1 MKSSTKP
8 STRNLPKMLFIY
20 NPPFSRSP
28 IMSVFTSLLRLLS
41 LAALLLTLAPAAQA
55 QPGQFGGGR
64 RAQRLGQLEN
74 AKIAFIT
81 NRVSLTQDQAQKFWP
96 LYNEFSD
103 RRRELNRSGRLLRRD
118 ITEGM
123 TDQQL
128 RDNFAQSFNTRQQEL
143 NLEKEYFDKFQKV
156 ISLHQVAQLFQ
167 AERDFTKEVIK
178 RVAGGAAQPGLGA
191 TD

>member
-1 MKSSTKP
+1 MRSKP
-8 STRNLPKMLFIY
+8 SPPTTLPTCNFLF
-20 NPPFSRSP
+20 PRSI
-28 IMSVFTSLLRLLS
+28 IMSVFSSVLRLLS

-55 QPGQFGGGR
+55 QDGLGGGGR

-81 NRVSLTQDQAQKFWP
+81 TRVSLTQEQAQKFWP

-103 RRRELNRSGRLLRRD
+103 RRRELNRSGRMARRE

-128 RDNFAQSFNTRQQEL
+128 RDNFSQSLNARQQEL
-143 NLEKEYFDKFQKV
+143 NLEKEYFEKFQKV
-156 ISLHQVAQLFQ
+156 ISLRQVAQLFQ

-178 RVAGGAAQPGLGA
+178 RVAGTPGAAGA
-191 TD
+191 GNGNGNN

>member
-1 MKSSTKP
+1 
-8 STRNLPKMLFIY
+8 
-20 NPPFSRSP
+20 
-28 IMSVFTSLLRLLS
+28 MSVFSSVFRLLS
-41 LAALLLTLAPAAQA
+41 LAALFLSLAAAAQA
-55 QPGQFGGGR
+55 QDGQPSAGR
-64 RAQRLGQLEN
+64 RSQRLGQLEN

-103 RRRELNRSGRLLRRD
+103 RRRELNRNGRLLRRD

-128 RDNFAQSFNTRQQEL
+128 RESFTQSFNTRQQEL
-143 NLEKEYFDKFQKV
+143 NLEKDYFEKFQKV
-156 ISLHQVAQLFQ
+156 ISLRQVVQLFQ

-178 RVAGGAAQPGLGA
+178 RVASGASQTGA
-191 TD
+191 GTGND

>member
-1 MKSSTKP
+1 
-8 STRNLPKMLFIY
+8 
-20 NPPFSRSP
+20 
-28 IMSVFTSLLRLLS
+28 MSVFSSVFRLLS
-41 LAALLLTLAPAAQA
+41 LAALFLSLAAAARA
-55 QPGQFGGGR
+55 QDGQPSGG
-64 RAQRLGQLEN
+64 QRLGQLEN

-103 RRRELNRSGRLLRRD
+103 RRRELNRNGRLLRRN

-128 RDNFAQSFNTRQQEL
+128 RESFTQSFNTRQQEL
-143 NLEKEYFDKFQKV
+143 NLEKDYFEKFQKV
-156 ISLHQVAQLFQ
+156 ISLRQVVQLFQ

-178 RVAGGAAQPGLGA
+178 RVASGAGKAGA
-191 TD
+191 GTGND

>member
-1 MKSSTKP
+1 MSASSF
-8 STRNLPKMLFIY
+8 LF
-20 NPPFSRSP
+20 
-28 IMSVFTSLLRLLS
+28 RLFS
-41 LAALLLTLAPAAQA
+41 LAALLLMLAPAAQA

-64 RAQRLGQLEN
+64 RAQRAERMGQLEN

-103 RRRELNRSGRLLRRD
+103 KRREMNRSGRMARRE

-143 NLEKEYFDKFQKV
+143 NLEKDYFEKFQKV
-156 ISLHQVAQLFQ
+156 ISLRQVAQLFQ
-167 AERDFTKEVIK
+167 AERDFTKEVIR
-178 RVAGGAAQPGLGA
+178 RVAGAGGQRAVG

>member
-1 MKSSTKP
+1 MT
-8 STRNLPKMLFIY
+8 LLIY
-20 NPPFSRSP
+20 NPLFTNFA
-28 IMSVFTSLLRLLS
+28 IMSVFSFVFRLLS

-55 QPGQFGGGR
+55 QRGAFGGGGR

-103 RRRELNRSGRLLRRD
+103 RRRELNRNGRLLRRD

-128 RDNFAQSFNTRQQEL
+128 RENFTQAFNTRQQEL
-143 NLEKEYFDKFQKV
+143 NLEKEYFEKFQKV
-156 ISLHQVAQLFQ
+156 ISLRQVAQLFQ

-178 RVAGGAAQPGLGA
+178 RVAGGAGQAGA
-191 TD
+191 GNGND